1 MKKLIFSFLV
11 LFMAVGFVLAADESS
26 GLSVGLEAGIMNINK
41 AYDADMEPY
50 LMPMLIYEQ
59 AYLNG
64 AVEINAEL
72 DYTFGFKRV
81 PNSDGNDVF
90 PQSLYFDFM
99 VGYNIGFSS
108 VSTLSVILENE
119 FDELII
125 SPRYS
130 ESNNITG
137 IFTPAVKYNHV
148 LDLGD
153 IFFML
158 GAPITYIQDYK
169 DADAIIGFDFTF
181 GWYSNFGLGI
191 EAKTKMQ
198 FLPSS
203 KDKGAG
209 YQGVEA
215 LVSYEIDPIYFEV
228 LTEISNDIKTGG
240 VTVTPEF
247 DYSFNNMTFYAK
259 CKFNNIGIEGGK
271 VIISPALGL
280 KFSF

>member
-1 MKKLIFSFLV
+1 MKKLIICFLV
-11 LFMAVGFVLAADESS
+11 FFTAVSFVISADESS
-26 GLSVGLEAGIMNINK
+26 GLTVGLEAGIRNINK
-41 AYDADMEPY
+41 AYDMDMGPY
-50 LMPMLIYEQ
+50 LMPMFIYEQ

-64 AVEINAEL
+64 TVEVYAEL

-81 PNSDGNDVF
+81 PNADGNDVF

-99 VGYNIGFSS
+99 AGYNIGFSS
-108 VSTLSVILENE
+108 VSTLSIILENE

-125 SPRYS
+125 SPRFS

-137 IFTPAVKYNHV
+137 IFTPAIKYNHV

-158 GAPITYIQDYK
+158 GAPITYIQEYK
-169 DADAIIGFDFTF
+169 DADTIIDIDFTF

-191 EAKTKMQ
+191 EAKTMMQ

-203 KDKGAG
+203 KDTGAG
-209 YQGVEA
+209 YKGVEA
-215 LVSYEIDPIYFEV
+215 LVSYEIDPVYFEV
-228 LTEISNDIKTGG
+228 LTEISNDIKAGG
-240 VTVTPEF
+240 ITITPEF

-259 CKFNNIGIEGGK
+259 CKFSDIGIEGGK

-280 KFSF
+280 KLSY

>member
-1 MKKLIFSFLV
+1 MKKIIISVLVFLMTVSFV
-11 LFMAVGFVLAADESS
+11 IAADESS
-26 GLSVGLEAGIMNINK
+26 GFSAGLEVGIVNINK
-41 AYDADMEPY
+41 AYDGDMEPY

-59 AYLNG
+59 AFLNG

-81 PNSDGNDVF
+81 PNADGNDVF
-90 PQSLYFDFM
+90 PQSIYFDFM
-99 VGYNIGFSS
+99 AGYNFGFSS

-119 FDELII
+119 FYDLII

-158 GAPITYIQDYK
+158 GSPITYVQYNK
-169 DADAIIGFDFTF
+169 DAKTIVGLDFTF
-181 GWYSNFGLGI
+181 GWYSNFGLGL
-191 EAKTKMQ
+191 EAKTLMQ

-203 KDKGAG
+203 KDDGAG
-209 YQGVEA
+209 YRGLEG
-215 LVSYEIDPIYFEV
+215 LITYEIDPIYFEV
-228 LTEISNDIKTGG
+228 LVELSNDIKKDGIII
-240 VTVTPEF
+240 TPEF

-259 CKFNNIGIEGGK
+259 CKLNGIGIEGGK

-280 KFSF
+280 KLHF